1 MNLTRSMSAVRH
13 CESPGRWKSRRR
25 PPGRGLRWRRVVA
38 VSRWARFVHP
48 RPGDRCHEP
57 RDLCSAPTAG
67 AVARFYV
74 ELVFGADAFSLGLGD
89 PPGHHRRVRPGV
101 EGCPIALQFG
111 VTSGDDRLGT
121 PGPGRRPPWSRCSRH
136 GEVDDVSWWLWLSDG
151 LAGSHPRRRSRC
163 ASCRSRR
170 WLSGLLSCSRAWRV
184 GRCPCGL
191 CRNVRMR
198 STMVAMLVSF
208 LSWIFVPAGVRSP
221 ESDGGGDGYAA
232 NRRPTLTRVAASLIA
247 VITVPIHAPRIG
259 ARSAARSESWQ
270 PGCPR
275 RSSTR
280 PGQAVRAADPG
291 GARQGT
297 GHLAGG
303 ACCGPRRRCGGRV
316 CRCVSGAIE
325 GHDIPLGLG
334 RCGWHLRSGMSS
346 IPG

>member
-1 MNLTRSMSAVRH
+1 M
-13 CESPGRWKSRRR
+13 
-25 PPGRGLRWRRVVA
+25 
-38 VSRWARFVHP
+38 
-48 RPGDRCHEP
+48 
-57 RDLCSAPTAG
+57 
-67 AVARFYV
+67 
-74 ELVFGADAFSLGLGD
+74 
-89 PPGHHRRVRPGV
+89 
-101 EGCPIALQFG
+101 
-111 VTSGDDRLGT
+111 
-121 PGPGRRPPWSRCSRH
+121 
-136 GEVDDVSWWLWLSDG
+136 SWWLWLSDG

-163 ASCRSRR
+163 ASFRSRR

-184 GRCPCGL
+184 SRCPCGL

-208 LSWIFVPAGVRSP
+208 LSWIFVPAAGRSP
-221 ESDGGGDGYAA
+221 EPGEGGDGCAA

-247 VITVPIHAPRIG
+247 VITVPIHAPRIR

-291 GARQGT
+291 GARQGG

-316 CRCVSGAIE
+316 CRCVSGAID
-325 GHDIPLGLG
+325 GHDIALG
-334 RCGWHLRSGMSS
+334 
-346 IPG
+346 